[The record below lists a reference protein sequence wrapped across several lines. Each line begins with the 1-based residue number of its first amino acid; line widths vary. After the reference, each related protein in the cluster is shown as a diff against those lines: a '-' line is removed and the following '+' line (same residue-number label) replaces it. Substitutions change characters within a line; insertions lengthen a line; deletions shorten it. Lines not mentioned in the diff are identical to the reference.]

1 MTDQLDFGS
10 PDNID
15 QIEKSREQLCNKY
28 SIETIIILMQSINTL
43 TTVEA
48 MAQYKSLRFN
58 EDYF

>member
-10 PDNID
+10 PDKYP
-15 QIEKSREQLCNKY
+15 EKSHEQLYNKY
-28 SIETIIILMQSINTL
+28 STETIIILMQSINTL

-48 MAQYKSLRFN
+48 MAQYKSLRFK